1 MAPEHMYGFH
11 VQRTTYTATA
21 PPAFNIGFDQ
31 VITNFGGYWDTLTN
45 MFTVPVR
52 GLYVFHLHVVQPG
65 TERENLEAYI
75 MQETKNVT
83 QAFVNNMINSGSGSA
98 SVVLEL
104 EERHRVYCKLANG
117 RIYGSKEGATSFT
130 GYLLSVLA

>member
-1 MAPEHMYGFH
+1 MAPEHRYGFH
-11 VQRTTYTATA
+11 VQRTKFTNRA
-21 PPAFNIGFDQ
+21 PPAFNVGFDL

-65 TERENLEAYI
+65 AQRYDLKAYI

-83 QAFVNNMINSGSGSA
+83 QAFVNNMINTGSGSA

-117 RIYGSKEGATSFT
+117 RIHGSNEGATSFT